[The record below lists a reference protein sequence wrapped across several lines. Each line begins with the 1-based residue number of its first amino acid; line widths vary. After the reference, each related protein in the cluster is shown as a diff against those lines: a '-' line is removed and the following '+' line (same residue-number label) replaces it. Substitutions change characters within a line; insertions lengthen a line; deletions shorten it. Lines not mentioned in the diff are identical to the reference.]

1 VPGFERSAEDF
12 LAFCRAEGLV
22 VTDYATLNRDW
33 NTMITVAAP
42 SPPKTPAGAKSP
54 GKVKTRKHAFGSTP
68 GPAAAAGAGTAPV
81 ATNKK
86 RSIATAD
93 VAADGVA
100 QLSMNSPP
108 KQARKGATATAARPS
123 TAPPATATA
132 DSVPAGWKAAAAAR
146 PGTAAP
152 KAKKKV

>member
-132 DSVPAGWKAAAAAR
+132 DSVPAGGKAAAAAR

>member
-1 VPGFERSAEDF
+1 
-12 LAFCRAEGLV
+12 
-22 VTDYATLNRDW
+22 
-33 NTMITVAAP
+33 MITVAAP

-132 DSVPAGWKAAAAAR
+132 DSVPAGGKAAAAAR